1 MNSLA
6 KEFFSKSKLNLIIL
20 KSLSPALVTKYVTS
34 SFISSL
40 LVQLILVPVAK
51 RIMTATTV
59 KEIWGKLKKYSCHR
73 VSSRAIVRRS
83 RFSWYSY
90 SRCPKLSELSR
101 YFPLSLYCCRHCYTT
116 ESRSW
121 HHGSQNKVILCDDC
135 RIYYKKY
142 GKLPATDETR
152 EPPPYMFKGVV
163 EREIRDDDGYLVNGK
178 LALRSRRAIPPVQTT
193 LRSGRNKTSSPVEG
207 NTFLL
212 LTHVSE
218 SSIKHNVFIER

>member
-1 MNSLA
+1 M
-6 KEFFSKSKLNLIIL
+6 
-20 KSLSPALVTKYVTS
+20 
-34 SFISSL
+34 
-40 LVQLILVPVAK
+40 
-51 RIMTATTV
+51 TV
-59 KEIWGKLKKYSCHR
+59 KEIWGWLKT
-73 VSSRAIVRRS
+73 VSPFHISHAFRARKIFRP
-83 RFSWYSY
+83 RFLILF
-90 SRCPKLSELSR
+90 C
-101 YFPLSLYCCRHCYTT
+101 FVFISLYCCRHCYTT

-163 EREIRDDDGYLVNGK
+163 ERELRDEDGYLVNGK

-207 NTFLL
+207 NANSFVKYFSTLCQRTSANCLPVRF
-212 LTHVSE
+212 
-218 SSIKHNVFIER
+218 R